1 MQAESAKKAI
11 RLLIH
16 FTLSSSPR
24 PYHDNE
30 VLPHDN
36 LVPLARLAD
45 NELMRDNPCSSDI
58 YPKLKCLTFIV
69 NFINERAVH
78 THEEIEII
86 GVMKGSGTLWVD
98 KKKVEMKE
106 TGLYIL
112 NSHVPHSIESKG
124 GPIQTLIAQISPSYA
139 DNFFPQFK
147 SVFFEET
154 DLSSKGEKIKNALWT
169 KMLALA
175 HSYFFDEQLKR
186 FKTSMLLSDFVYL
199 ILSSFPYRL
208 EDASGYGL
216 RKESAAGISAVIDYI
231 KANYKQKIKMGD
243 VASLIYVTPTHF
255 SHWFHK
261 NFGMPF
267 QSYLELVRYETA
279 VAALDNPATTI
290 KEAFLESGFSDP
302 KYMVSVFRKRLGVT
316 PSEYRRQNLNRS
328 GTYAAGP
335 FSASEERILPLKECV
350 SLIDDFTK
358 QILQQN

>member
-1 MQAESAKKAI
+1 M
-11 RLLIH
+11 
-16 FTLSSSPR
+16 
-24 PYHDNE
+24 
-30 VLPHDN
+30 
-36 LVPLARLAD
+36 AD
-45 NELMRDNPCSSDI
+45 NEFMNESPHSSDI
-58 YPKLKCLTFIV
+58 YPKLKCLSFIV
-69 NFINERAVH
+69 NFIKERAVH

-98 KKKVEMKE
+98 KKRVEMKE
-106 TGLYIL
+106 KGIYLL
-112 NSHVPHSIESKG
+112 NSHVPHSIESEG

-139 DNFFPQFK
+139 DNFFPRFK
-147 SVFFEET
+147 SVFFEEP
-154 DLSSKGEKIKNALWT
+154 DLSSQGEKIKDALWA

-175 HSYFFDEQLKR
+175 HSYFFDHQQKR
-186 FKTSMLLSDFVYL
+186 FKTSMLLSDFIYL
-199 ILSSFPYRL
+199 IVTSFPYRL
-208 EDASGYGL
+208 EDASGYSL

-243 VASLIYVTPTHF
+243 IASLIYVTPTHF

-261 NFGMPF
+261 NFGMSF
-267 QSYLELVRYETA
+267 QSYLELVRYEA
-279 VAALDNPATTI
+279 AIAALDNPATTI

-328 GTYAAGP
+328 GSYASGP

-358 QILQQN
+358 QFFPLN